1 MKKINEYCKMNRK
14 WIITTLVVF
23 ISIFGYMMYTAE
35 PEKGVD
41 RGYTMEDISGTGPKG
56 QTLNLLS
63 IKKKY
68 ILIEFWASWCAPC
81 RSFNPKL
88 VELYKNRNSD
98 IEIFSISLDSDVS
111 KWQNAITKDNL
122 TWTYHISDLK
132 GWESPL
138 AKRFNIE
145 SIPANILL
153 NEERVIVGKDL
164 SESDIEKIIN
174 SKK

>member
-1 MKKINEYCKMNRK
+1 MNKK
-14 WIITTLVVF
+14 WIIIAGIILIAAIAYIV
-23 ISIFGYMMYTAE
+23 YTAE

-41 RGYTMEDISGTGPKG
+41 RGYTMEDISGTGPEG

-68 ILIEFWASWCAPC
+68 ILIDFWASWCAPC
-81 RSFNPKL
+81 RAFNPKL
-88 VELYKNRNSD
+88 VELYKNHHVD
-98 IEIFSISLDSDVS
+98 VEIFSISLDDDVS
-111 KWQNAITKDNL
+111 KWQNAIAKDNL
-122 TWTYHISDLK
+122 AWTYHISDLK

-153 NEERVIVGKDL
+153 NEERVIVGKNLDE
-164 SESDIEKIIN
+164 SEIEKIIN